1 MKTLYLLFLAFCFGC
16 NAPVFSVVLLEA
28 PAQTTAPTVDTL
40 EVTVSAIVDGTP
52 TEKVVLF
59 EGLNQTLP
67 LTFFLEF
74 EGQRRLDISLEL
86 VGSRNGVQV
95 LRAQGT
101 GVVGKEITLTALF
114 CGDAVIQ
121 TETGETCDDGPLNSD
136 TDPSACRL
144 LCLLPG
150 CGDGILDADE
160 ACDDGNQ
167 IDADGC
173 EADCSL
179 PACQNGIVDP
189 GEVCLFPGE
198 ALAVDAGAVALV
210 AADLNNDGFV
220 DLATANDGNIDSVNV
235 LLNQGLALF
244 DPRTVIGLPANSD
257 PSDLVASDLN
267 GDGDIDVALTASTPD
282 QVLLIEQRN
291 GLFSLNNL
299 PPLAVGGTP
308 NSLAVGD
315 VTGDGRPDIVTANL
329 GNLNSAGEFFGG
341 GLSLLKNTD
350 GVSFS
355 SAATLGNNTTAHTD
369 IVLAPLNEEDT
380 LLDVASSVALGFS
393 QPLVEGFLNNGSLVT
408 PFTGNPFSN
417 FLVQSNPQDFL
428 SLAAGDIDGD
438 GFQDLLVGHSF
449 GVEFGVL
456 FGKGDGT
463 FLPEELFFVGE
474 EQSDVTTGDL
484 NQDGLLDI
492 IVAGD
497 ANIHFFLGQTERN
510 LVVGTLTAGSGA
522 LVVADLNGDEA
533 LDLAVTSFGGIQ
545 LFLSNP

>member
-1 MKTLYLLFLAFCFGC
+1 
-16 NAPVFSVVLLEA
+16 
-28 PAQTTAPTVDTL
+28 
-40 EVTVSAIVDGTP
+40 
-52 TEKVVLF
+52 
-59 EGLNQTLP
+59 
-67 LTFFLEF
+67 
-74 EGQRRLDISLEL
+74 
-86 VGSRNGVQV
+86 VQE

-167 IDADGC
+167 LDADGC

-220 DLATANDGNIDSVNV
+220 DLATANDGANDSVNV

-244 DPRTVIGLPANSD
+244 DPRTIISLPINTD

-267 GDGDIDVALTASTPD
+267 GNGLIDLALTASTPD
-282 QVLLIEQRN
+282 TVRLINNGGGGQFVLNSAASAIL
-291 GLFSLNNL
+291 S
-299 PPLAVGGTP
+299 VGGTP
-308 NSLAVGD
+308 TALAVGD
-315 VTGDGRPDIVTANL
+315 VNGDGRPDIVTANL
-329 GNLNSAGEFFGG
+329 GNLNTFGELFNGSI
-341 GLSLLKNTD
+341 SLLKNNGGFGFD
-350 GVSFS
+350 
-355 SAATLGNNTTAHTD
+355 AAQTLGTNTLPHTD
-369 IVLAPLNEEDT
+369 VVLAPLNEEDA
-380 LLDVASSVALGFS
+380 LLDVASSVALDFS
-393 QPLVEGFLNNGSLVT
+393 QPLVEGFINNGDTETV
-408 PFTGNPFSN
+408 PFAGFTGQSFSN
-417 FLVQSNPQDFL
+417 LLLRNTPQDFL
-428 SLAAGDIDGD
+428 SLAVGDIDGD
-438 GFQDLLVGHSF
+438 GFQDLLVGHTL
-449 GVEFGVL
+449 GVELGVL

-474 EQSDVTTGDL
+474 EQFDLTTGDL
-484 NQDGLLDI
+484 NQDGLLDL
-492 IVAGD
+492 IVAGKTG
-497 ANIHFFLGQTERN
+497 IHFFLGQNNRN
-510 LVVGTLTAGSGA
+510 LVVGTLAVGGSGT
-522 LVVADLNGDEA
+522 LVVADLNGDTA
-533 LDLAVTSFGGIQ
+533 LDLAVTSVGGIK